1 MTDKKVSVQLKIVK
15 TSQKAKNT
23 VIFGQVKADCL
34 WPSLFHSSSLFLA
47 CCVSGLLNIKC
58 VVWREFLMY
67 VLLATCLVLS
77 FIPYFLKF
85 KFVRVSSLVGR
96 YFYNMNIHVVKKV

>member
-1 MTDKKVSVQLKIVK
+1 
-15 TSQKAKNT
+15 
-23 VIFGQVKADCL
+23 
-34 WPSLFHSSSLFLA
+34 
-47 CCVSGLLNIKC
+47 
-58 VVWREFLMY
+58 MY